1 MRGSIWLTHGHRDGL
16 ESGLFRNL
24 PTRPEPVSGGL
35 DKQTHGVAVLHV
47 IAVWIVHAAFST
59 TLNATFLDDLC
70 ILRQ

>member
-1 MRGSIWLTHGHRDGL
+1 MATV
-16 ESGLFRNL
+16 
-24 PTRPEPVSGGL
+24 TVTVSKAVSFVIYQPGPGQSVVGWN
-35 DKQTHGVAVLHV
+35 KQTRGVAVLHV